1 MMAAIPVKCNY
12 VDSCKTTRLPQKSG
26 LYRSSSG
33 WFFFNL
39 RMPLKNTGITSSNVK
54 TFRRVP
60 PLFYF
65 KVPNNWLHQSGWA
78 RLAEIT
84 NWGLTRRKLYFL
96 FTRMFLMEPRWMEQS
111 LFAALLAT
119 VVEEKNFRQSGTNN
133 ELFLPGISF
142 GSDIISVPTY
152 WPELVSW
159 SHPTSKRTKS
169 ISLPCSWRAGE
180 HGNVWQIALM
190 TPRVDAFHKID

>member
-1 MMAAIPVKCNY
+1 M
-12 VDSCKTTRLPQKSG
+12 
-26 LYRSSSG
+26 
-33 WFFFNL
+33 
-39 RMPLKNTGITSSNVK
+39 KNTGITSSNVK
-54 TFRRVP
+54 TFRPVP

-96 FTRMFLMEPRWMEQS
+96 FTRMF
-111 LFAALLAT
+111 AALLAT
-119 VVEEKNFRQSGTNN
+119 VVKEKNSRQSGTNN

-180 HGNVWQIALM
+180 HGNVWQTALM